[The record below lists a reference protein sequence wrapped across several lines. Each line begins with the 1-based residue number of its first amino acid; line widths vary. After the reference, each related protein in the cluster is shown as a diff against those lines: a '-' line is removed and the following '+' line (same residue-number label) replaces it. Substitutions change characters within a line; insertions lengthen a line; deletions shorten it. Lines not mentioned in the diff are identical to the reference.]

1 MTPAQARLLADE
13 FGIAFILDDPE
24 EVEWFQRHHADLL
37 DAYHALV
44 ALGKEDHPTIKGPH
58 IRGAD
63 GPLT

>member
-1 MTPAQARLLADE
+1 MTPAQARSLVD
-13 FGIAFILDDPE
+13 AFEIEGTLDDPE
-24 EVEWFQRHHADLL
+24 EIEWFQRHHADLL